1 MKWLNLDYT
10 LHITDLVLCC
20 YWIRKFNCV
29 FGYWF
34 HLGKYSLQYNIIK
47 WKYISSLKFYE
58 ANHQLSLKM
67 FPPKFHLMSYFNS
80 ITFWTN
86 NCFWHFI
93 FWIIISH
100 RVESCFLFQLLEQVW
115 WRDEIIPI
123 TVLQSRSK
131 FTLDILARVLRTFV
145 TCVLKREVGETSR
158 KILRSGT
165 LF

>member
-10 LHITDLVLCC
+10 LHLTSIVLLCC

-29 FGYWF
+29 FGYWV
-34 HLGKYSLQYNIIK
+34 HLGKYSLQYNILK

-100 RVESCFLFQLLEQVW
+100 TVKSCFLFRLLEQVW
-115 WRDEIIPI
+115 WHDEIIPI
-123 TVLQSRSK
+123 TGSFTEQIQVYSWHFSKGLDNICDVRFKKRSR
-131 FTLDILARVLRTFV
+131 RN
-145 TCVLKREVGETSR
+145 
-158 KILRSGT
+158 
-165 LF
+165 